1 MHSPE
6 RARRVLVLTST
17 FPRWAND
24 TEPRFVLDLCK
35 QLSRHAEILVLAP
48 HAPGAASEEVI
59 EGVSVRRFR
68 YFFSRYETF
77 AYEGGILAR
86 LRQNPWRILQL
97 PLFLVALLR
106 ATKRSTREW
115 QPDVIHA
122 HWIVPQGA
130 VACLI
135 AGKNVPVLCTSHG
148 GDLHGLRAPP
158 FRWVKAWTLDRCAAV
173 TVVSDSMVAAIR
185 GLAPGT
191 RVDVIPM
198 GTDLGSLFV
207 PPADPAIRK
216 GNEIVFVGRL
226 VEKKGVPVLV
236 EAFAK
241 LIRSCPEARLTV
253 VGDGPLRAAIESLV
267 RKLGLGEQV
276 LVAGALPHPEL
287 PAIFQRCAVAV
298 FPFVVAAGGDQEGFG
313 LVVTEA
319 MGCGCPVIASD
330 LPAVRA
336 SIEPGVTGI
345 LVPPGNVDALE
356 RALRRV
362 LSDEPKR
369 KILSAAALD
378 SARRRFDWPVISERY
393 WTAIC
398 RCLDE
403 SAARD

>member
-17 FPRWAND
+17 FPRRVND

-35 QLSRHAEILVLAP
+35 QLTRHAEILVLAP
-48 HAPGAASEEVI
+48 HAPGAESEEVI

-97 PLFLVALLR
+97 PLFLVGLLR
-106 ATKRSTREW
+106 ATRRAMREW
-115 QPDVIHA
+115 RPDVIHA
-122 HWIVPQGA
+122 HWIVPQGV
-130 VACLI
+130 VACLT
-135 AGKNVPVLCTSHG
+135 AGRRVPVLCTSHG

-173 TVVSDSMVAAIR
+173 TVVSDSMLAAIR
-185 GLAPGT
+185 RLAPGT

-216 GNEIVFVGRL
+216 SNEIVFAGRL

-236 EAFAK
+236 EAFVK
-241 LIRSCPEARLTV
+241 LLRSCADARLTV
-253 VGDGPLRAAIESLV
+253 VGDGPMRAAIESLV
-267 RKLGLGEQV
+267 RRLGLAGHV
-276 LVAGALPHPEL
+276 TLVGGLGHAALSEV
-287 PAIFQRCAVAV
+287 FRRSTVAV
-298 FPFVVAAGGDQEGFG
+298 FPFVIAAGGDQEGFG

-336 SIEPGVTGI
+336 SIDPGVNGV
-345 LVPPGNVDALE
+345 LVPPGDVDALE
-356 RALRRV
+356 REMRGLLFDAPMRER
-362 LSDEPKR
+362 LS
-369 KILSAAALD
+369 SAALE
-378 SARRRFDWPVISERY
+378 SARRRFDWPVIAQRY
-393 WTAIC
+393 WTTI
-398 RCLDE
+398 RQCLADPK
-403 SAARD
+403 ADA